1 MSNAY
6 FAVATDSQF
15 NPVFKARDEAIVVYY
30 SVLTGQHF
38 ELLPRHV
45 LSVRNVNNAV

>member
-1 MSNAY
+1 MSKAY

-15 NPVFKARDEAIVVYY
+15 DLIFKARGEATVKTIDR
-30 SVLTGQHF
+30 STF
-38 ELLPRHV
+38 WTIARHV

>member
-15 NPVFKARDEAIVVYY
+15 DLFFKACDGVTVKTIDW
-30 SVLTGQHF
+30 STF
-38 ELLPRHV
+38 
-45 LSVRNVNNAV
+45 

>member
-15 NPVFKARDEAIVVYY
+15 DLVSKARDEVTVKLIDR
-30 SVLTGQHF
+30 STF
-38 ELLPRHV
+38 
-45 LSVRNVNNAV
+45 